1 MVLESTVDNELP
13 QTLVIS
19 NEQSEYAES
28 AIFGEYV
35 ATDEQ
40 HFGFPIYI
48 KKISTGEDI
57 GVDLY
62 TIRYYK
68 SLGGHWILSDFHVQ
82 GTENVKTF
90 EYKNFNENP
99 EEGMF
104 INYDLKIQL
113 KKVIDNYTYPHELC
127 VDGGNED
134 IRIDN
139 TFAIKEGDDSDKLFN
154 DRRYYTGIFSSE
166 SNIDARIVF
175 DSEDDNWK
183 IQYKDKQI
191 ENSPYKTLYYS
202 DEHKVSPIEIEN
214 WTRITQPKIK
224 DVFVQDRSCD
234 YFDSDILC
242 VVHEVKSFEY
252 NLTGYYY
259 KQDRTYNGRSLYWSM
274 YDLETD
280 PFRPQNKLLQ
290 SQIWW
295 QGDYWVLDY
304 RKRDSENSE
313 WKPSKYAFFSFD
325 DVEFPYLVRGWRIF
339 DLENFGKMQT
349 IKPDSCA
356 TPTPTKTPTPTET
369 RTPTK
374 SPSYTP
380 SISLSPSMSI
390 TPTKTKTPSP
400 TPSYSRSPTFS
411 SFENEFIGSID
422 DIIVSTYEDMDFDN
436 INLSDLDFVKI
447 KLDELS
453 ENNSG
458 LKITKSP
465 QFISNQNNLK
475 LLHFNIISDANVS
488 RTGGWIDADLSEP
501 PIVKNNDKVYF
512 LLDPVKLL
520 SDSTLEAEE
529 IKNGNK
535 VFYYIVSLKVGDD
548 INKDSFLIKAI
559 VLKPTPTPSPSYSPS
574 LSYTISRSYSSTASR
589 SMSHSYS
596 QSLSRSIS
604 YSQSETPSF
613 SSFECLL
620 TEGNDLNLREYGE
633 FEENIDIPNGL
644 DGVGFIDVTVDKT
657 KTNVKLDHVV
667 TGGSGLA
674 MWKFYVKHPDTIYDE
689 DEKDKW
695 KDLNSNSISDITN
708 GTRIYYYFKP
718 EHPSVTFGQDV
729 HIAEKTYSFTTQL
742 LVDDNVCE
750 EFLVKSILVRATPTP
765 SASLSYSYSSTISL
779 SYSATSSLSYSA
791 SSSLSYSASSS
802 LSYSASSSLS
812 YSASASYSYSETSSL
827 SYSQSASYSNSPSI
841 SFSYSYSA
849 SESTDK

>member
-28 AIFGEYV
+28 KIFGEYV

-48 KKISTGEDI
+48 KKLSTGEDK

-62 TIRYYK
+62 TIRYYR
-68 SLGGHWILSDFHVQ
+68 SLGGHWILSDLHVQ

-90 EYKNFNENP
+90 EYKNFDENP
-99 EEGMF
+99 EGGMF
-104 INYDLKIQL
+104 INYDLKLQL
-113 KKVIDNYTYPHELC
+113 KKVIDNYTYPSELC

-139 TFAIKEGDDSDKLFN
+139 TFAIKEGDDSDRLFN
-154 DRRYYTGIFSSE
+154 DRRYYTGVFNSE

-175 DSEDDNWK
+175 DSEDENWK

-191 ENSPYKTLYYS
+191 DNSKYKTLYYS

-214 WTRITQPKIK
+214 WTRITHTKIK
-224 DVFVQDRSCD
+224 DVFIQERSCE

-259 KQDRTYNGRSLYWSM
+259 KQNRTYNGRSLYWSM
-274 YDLETD
+274 YDVQTD

-339 DLENFGKMQT
+339 DLENFGRMQT

-380 SISLSPSMSI
+380 SISLSPSLSL
-390 TPTKTKTPSP
+390 TPTKTKTPSQS
-400 TPSYSRSPTFS
+400 PSHSKSPSFS

-422 DIIVSTYEDMDFDN
+422 DIFVSTYEDIDFES

-447 KLDELS
+447 NLDEFS
-453 ENNSG
+453 ENNAG
-458 LKITKSP
+458 LKISKSP
-465 QFISNQNNLK
+465 QFIINQNNLK
-475 LLHFNIISDANVS
+475 LLYFNIISKSNVS
-488 RTGGWIDADLSEP
+488 RTNGWIDANLSIP
-501 PIVKNNDKVYF
+501 PPVKNDDKVYF
-512 LLDPVKLL
+512 LLDPKKLL
-520 SDSTLEAEE
+520 SDSNLEAEE

-535 VFYYIVSLKVGDD
+535 VFYYNVSLKVGDD
-548 INKDSFLIKAI
+548 INKDSFVIKAT

-574 LSYTISRSYSSTASR
+574 FSYTISRSYSNT
-589 SMSHSYS
+589 MSHSMSQSNS

-604 YSQSETPSF
+604 YSHSESPSF
-613 SSFECLL
+613 SSFECQL
-620 TEGNDLNLREYGE
+620 TEGNDLNMREYGE
-633 FEENIDIPNGL
+633 FEKDIDIPNGL
-644 DGVGFIDVTVDKT
+644 DGIGFIEVTIDKT

-667 TGGSGLA
+667 TNGSELA

-689 DEKDKW
+689 SEKAKW
-695 KDLNSNSISDITN
+695 KDLNSQSISGIVN

-729 HIAEKTYSFTTQL
+729 HSAEKTYSFTTQL
-742 LVDDNVCE
+742 LVDNNVCE
-750 EFLVKSILVRATPTP
+750 EFLVKSILVKTTPTP
-765 SASLSYSYSSTISL
+765 SASLSYSFSSTISL
-779 SYSATSSLSYSA
+779 SYSATSSVSYSASNTLSYSA
-791 SSSLSYSASSS
+791 SNTLSYSTTNSLSYSASITLSYSSTNS
-802 LSYSASSSLS
+802 LSYSASTS
-812 YSASASYSYSETSSL
+812 YSNTASISF
-827 SYSQSASYSNSPSI
+827 SYSQSAS
-841 SFSYSYSA
+841 
-849 SESTDK
+849 ESQDK